1 MCFTVPG
8 KVAGFQGG
16 LAVVEWG
23 GVKRTV
29 KTLETPRLK
38 KGDYVLVRG
47 GYAVEKLTAAQARR
61 MLEAWRML

>member
-1 MCFTVPG
+1 M
-8 KVAGFQGG
+8 
-16 LAVVEWG
+16 AVVEWG